1 MNDDSVTGSSGS
13 SYISSGSYQY
23 ILDIPDPPKIFIEWS
38 PEVPRPGILLR
49 RKNKDSTIPSF
60 SDKTDSDTTVSTIQR
75 EDILDTVSKPIQST
89 YYKRW
94 KNTGEQLLLPGEV
107 FKNQGFLY
115 AKHIHH
121 PKAYGVLTVPSNGS
135 VIRGRY
141 FPCNKLLIIKA
152 LRYKPENIWIDKPSQ
167 PYREDLERYRKHCY
181 NCYDVY
187 GPKGRNF
194 YRPGY
199 NCKTIIPFKKHSNVV
214 NHRVGNIQFGDLT
227 FIESSYTD
235 LGKEQEKKIAPAFT
249 TSQNQAY
256 AFYTWSPTIQGR
268 NIISSR
274 QSVDYLD
281 NHHLIGLEFN
291 TIYKRSIS
299 RTRSLQKRR
308 KFAKCKP
315 DIVPFPEHPF
325 DIKYDYPQIIRIY
338 PKTKILKIN
347 GFSVGVGDWTE
358 TPYCMRTAE
367 ERQEAL
373 NYLYKT
379 LYSQWLP
386 LQHYKHNVG
395 HIRLPTII
403 HDKPKSIRDQEKAT
417 RKEIRRQRRFLRKAH
432 KAQVSWLVKQP
443 KWIKNRR
450 FSF

>member
-23 ILDIPDPPKIFIEWS
+23 IIDIPDPPQIFIEWS

-49 RKNKDSTIPSF
+49 RKNQDSTIPSF
-60 SDKTDSDTTVSTIQR
+60 SDKTDTDTTVNTIQR
-75 EDILDTVSKPIQST
+75 EDVLDTVSRPIRTT

-94 KNTGEQLLLPGEV
+94 KSREERSSFPGEI
-107 FKNQGFLY
+107 FQNQGILY
-115 AKHIHH
+115 GRHIHH
-121 PKAYGVLTVPSNGS
+121 PKAYGVRTTSNGFVS
-135 VIRGRY
+135 RGRY
-141 FPCNKLLIIKA
+141 NPNNYKLLIIKA
-152 LRYKPENIWIDKPSQ
+152 LRNRIENIKIDKPSQ
-167 PYREDLERYRKHCY
+167 RYCEDLERYRKHCY
-181 NCYDVY
+181 NCDDVY

-199 NCKTIIPFKKHSNVV
+199 NCKTIIPFKKGSNVV

-227 FIESSYTD
+227 FIESSFSE

-256 AFYTWSPTIQGR
+256 AFFTLSPTIQGR
-268 NIISSR
+268 NLITGKPSI
-274 QSVDYLD
+274 DYLD
-281 NHHLIGLEFN
+281 NHNLIGIEVR
-291 TIYKRSIS
+291 TIYQRSIS
-299 RTRSLQKRR
+299 RTRSLQKRA
-308 KFAKCKP
+308 KFAKDKP
-315 DIVPFPEHPF
+315 YIVPFPEHPF
-325 DIKYDYPQIIRIY
+325 DIRNDYPQIIRIY

-347 GFSVGVGDWTE
+347 GFSLGVGDWTE
-358 TPYCMRTAE
+358 TPYFIRTVKQ
-367 ERQEAL
+367 RQEAF
-373 NYLYKT
+373 NYLYNT
-379 LYSQWLP
+379 LYTQWLP
-386 LQHYKHNVG
+386 LQHYQHNVG
-395 HIRLPTII
+395 HIKFPIII

-417 RKEIRRQRRFLRKAH
+417 RKETRRQRRFLRKAH